1 MFAISAFIA
10 RAFTKARELLAA
22 AERVELRPITEPEQ
36 STRTPDDGATI
47 RTSRRA
53 RGEVHHSAKLDADA
67 VRAIRAEV
75 AAGASRR
82 AVARR
87 YGVTEGAIRCAV
99 NGTTWRHVA

>member
-1 MFAISAFIA
+1 MFKKFFAGL
-10 RAFTKARELLAA
+10 RALFAA
-22 AERVELRPITEPEQ
+22 AEAVELQPITEPEQ

-47 RTSRRA
+47 RTSRKRA
-53 RGEVHHSAKLDADA
+53 RGAAHHSAKLDEED

-75 AAGASRR
+75 AGGIAKR

-87 YGVTEGAIRCAV
+87 FGVSEGTIRQAV